1 MLVPTPWL
9 FARALIA
16 DLTAL
21 LGAARLRCSFQ
32 TPWLFA
38 RALIADLTALLG
50 AARLRCSFG
59 ARNTGDTPARHT
71 VQVSFLIRVV
81 LPDRPG
87 ALGAVAS
94 ALGHAGADI
103 LSVDIVERSAG
114 QATDDLVVEL
124 PPDKLADSLVT
135 AAASVPGVRVESIRP
150 YAGVI
155 DPFRELELLEKLAIS
170 AEDGPG
176 VLADGVCRLFRSGWA
191 LVLQAPEHEDGVS
204 TVLARSAAAPEID
217 TLAAPWWPPSPAR
230 TLDAREAWAPQ
241 GWATM
246 DTELAVVPLGGK
258 AVLVGRPALR
268 WLASEI
274 IRLSHLASI
283 ATTVLYPH
291 PS

>member
-1 MLVPTPWL
+1 MDTRTW
-9 FARALIA
+9 
-16 DLTAL
+16 
-21 LGAARLRCSFQ
+21 Q
-32 TPWLFA
+32 TV
-38 RALIADLTALLG
+38 G
-50 AARLRCSFG
+50 
-59 ARNTGDTPARHT
+59 
-71 VQVSFLIRVV
+71 VSFLIRVV

-124 PPDKLADSLVT
+124 PTDRLADSLVT

-170 AEDGPG
+170 HSDAPT

-191 LVLQAPEHEDGVS
+191 LVLRAPEVEGRPA
-204 TVLARSAAAPEID
+204 TVLARSAAAPEIE
-217 TLAAPWWPPSPAR
+217 TLAAPWWPPTPPRSLSP
-230 TLDAREAWAPQ
+230 DESWAPAD
-241 GWATM
+241 WAM
-246 DTELAVVPLGGK
+246 LDTELAVVPLGRD

-274 IRLSHLASI
+274 IRMSHLASI
-283 ATTVLYPH
+283 AATVLEA
-291 PS
+291 

>member
-1 MLVPTPWL
+1 
-9 FARALIA
+9 
-16 DLTAL
+16 
-21 LGAARLRCSFQ
+21 
-32 TPWLFA
+32 
-38 RALIADLTALLG
+38 
-50 AARLRCSFG
+50 
-59 ARNTGDTPARHT
+59 
-71 VQVSFLIRVV
+71 VSFLIRVV

-124 PPDKLADSLVT
+124 PPGKLADSLIT

-170 AEDGPG
+170 TDDAAS

-191 LVLQAPEHEDGVS
+191 LILRAPATEDGPS
-204 TVLARSAAAPEID
+204 TVIARSSAAPEID
-217 TLAAPWWPPSPAR
+217 TLPTPWWPPSPSRA
-230 TLDAREAWAPQ
+230 LDAEQRWAPPEWRSL
-241 GWATM
+241 G
-246 DTELAVVPLGGK
+246 TELAVVPLGRD
-258 AVLVGRPALR
+258 AILVGRPTLR

-274 IRLSHLASI
+274 IRMSHLASI
-283 ATTVLYPH
+283 AATVLH
-291 PS
+291 PDPS